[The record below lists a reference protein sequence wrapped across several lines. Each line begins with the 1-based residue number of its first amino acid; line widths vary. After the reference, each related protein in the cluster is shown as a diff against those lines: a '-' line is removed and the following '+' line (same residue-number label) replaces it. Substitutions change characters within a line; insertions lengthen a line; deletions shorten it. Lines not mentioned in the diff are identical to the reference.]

1 MTEKE
6 LEKKIESTDKKL
18 AKMKLPRGEGKITWK
33 NKATCYLEY
42 KKTLALPDGTSKRIS
57 AYGYSIEDV
66 IDAMRKKEVDTLQEW
81 QIGQRPVFSLNRK
94 RLTNKVILADAIKHW
109 FYKFNYLNKR
119 GRTFDREESTLKNQI
134 LKQTSFANIQIRAI
148 TDEVI
153 QNFLSELMKKYSY
166 STVKKTY
173 ELLDRFF
180 RYYYSKDVNNNPMTT
195 VVKPKELK
203 EMPIT
208 NMTTVINMYK
218 DISTA
223 IQNWGAELE
232 ASGTAL
238 TADYYQELIKNGST
252 IISEYK
258 EQAGIIKD
266 VMDTYDVGSD
276 NWNEL
281 YSQLQNVNGEMSSMI
296 QNLKKWNEELL
307 QLPLTKISNYS
318 SDLNTVKDALTALQ
332 DDYTTVISAVTGAI
346 DDETKAIQDQQK
358 EFQKNIEK
366 QKDAIQDKI
375 DLLDKQ
381 NTKLQLQQDLEQKLY
396 NLQIAN
402 TQKTEKVK

>member
-1 MTEKE
+1 MVCFYNVFFLCDVWNTKNFIILLRKVLLMTEKE

-180 RYYYSKDVNNNPMTT
+180 RYYYSKDVNNNPM
-195 VVKPKELK
+195 
-203 EMPIT
+203 
-208 NMTTVINMYK
+208 
-218 DISTA
+218 
-223 IQNWGAELE
+223 
-232 ASGTAL
+232 
-238 TADYYQELIKNGST
+238 
-252 IISEYK
+252 
-258 EQAGIIKD
+258 
-266 VMDTYDVGSD
+266 
-276 NWNEL
+276 
-281 YSQLQNVNGEMSSMI
+281 
-296 QNLKKWNEELL
+296 
-307 QLPLTKISNYS
+307 
-318 SDLNTVKDALTALQ
+318 
-332 DDYTTVISAVTGAI
+332 ISA
-346 DDETKAIQDQQK
+346 
-358 EFQKNIEK
+358 
-366 QKDAIQDKI
+366 
-375 DLLDKQ
+375 
-381 NTKLQLQQDLEQKLY
+381 Y
-396 NLQIAN
+396 
-402 TQKTEKVK
+402 

>member
-1 MTEKE
+1 M
-6 LEKKIESTDKKL
+6 EKKIESTDKKL

>member
-1 MTEKE
+1 MIGNTRTQIGNTKSVI
-6 LEKKIESTDKKL
+6 KSRKKKL
-18 AKMKLPRGEGKITWK
+18 SAAMDEG
-33 NKATCYLEY
+33 LEVGDEEWY
-42 KKTLALPDGTSKRIS
+42 ELTKSIS
-57 AYGYSIEDV
+57 
-66 IDAMRKKEVDTLQEW
+66 DAE
-81 QIGQRPVFSLNRK
+81 G
-94 RLTNKVILADAIKHW
+94 
-109 FYKFNYLNKR
+109 
-119 GRTFDREESTLKNQI
+119 
-134 LKQTSFANIQIRAI
+134 
-148 TDEVI
+148 
-153 QNFLSELMKKYSY
+153 
-166 STVKKTY
+166 
-173 ELLDRFF
+173 ELLDLEEQQAE
-180 RYYYSKDVNNNPMTT
+180 YNKQ
-195 VVKPKELK
+195 LK

-358 EFQKNIEK
+358 EFQKNVEK